1 MRRREYLRSAVSAAG
16 LAGLATTTP
25 PALGADDASP
35 SPTGRS
41 PPTRSDSVT
50 ATTDDE
56 FAPLGTVD
64 LDSRRVAEGVT
75 TPDGRYAFVA
85 TFTGFRVVDLA
96 DPENPTAVAGREE
109 ILPDRGPMENVKD
122 VKYSRGRL
130 LVAADINASFTGVAL
145 FDVSD
150 PTDPRLLGG
159 YRTSYGVHNCDL
171 HGDYAYLTT
180 GFELD
185 VVDVSG
191 DPEAVARWSVVDYD
205 EGYADVSMGLRNL
218 HDMYVQGDYAYL
230 AYWDAGAWILDVSD
244 PTDPTYVGHGA
255 DHSLEEL
262 LAASESGGLAFR
274 YEPPG
279 NAHYV
284 QPSDDGTLLAVG
296 REAWNVQEN
305 DGQDDD
311 PGGPAGITLWD
322 TADPGAPERLTTID
336 PPPVPNGEPATY
348 SGYWTTAH
356 NFDIVGDYLYSSWY
370 QGGVKVHDISDPATP
385 EELAHWRDGGVT
397 QFWTAQAGV
406 PGDYF
411 VATNYT
417 NPSGGSEGVGL
428 YVFPDPTDNPATV
441 TPSGP
446 PVESPTPMPN
456 GTPTGTSTPTPTDT
470 ATPTPAPTATP
481 SATSTPTGDPTPA
494 QSGTPPAGTD
504 TPAATPGG
512 TETPDEQPPTDS
524 PPGATVAGGPG
535 FGPLAALTALGVGAW
550 RAVRGSGDGE

>member
-35 SPTGRS
+35 SSTG
-41 PPTRSDSVT
+41 PPPSTRSSSVT
-50 ATTDDE
+50 TTAGDDE

-96 DPENPTAVAGREE
+96 DPTDPTVVAGRDG
-109 ILPDRGPMENVKD
+109 ILPERGPMENIKD
-122 VKYSRGRL
+122 VKYNRGRL
-130 LVAADINASFTGVAL
+130 LVAADINASFRGIAL

-159 YRTSYGVHNCDL
+159 YPTSYPIHNCDL

-180 GFELD
+180 GSELD
-185 VVDVSG
+185 VVDVGG
-191 DPEAVARWSVVDYD
+191 DPETVARWSVVDYD
-205 EGYADVSMGLRNL
+205 EGYADVSMGFRNL
-218 HDMYVQGDYAYL
+218 HDVYVQGDYAYL

-262 LAASESGGLAFR
+262 VAASEAQDLAFR

-296 REAWNVQEN
+296 VESWNVQRN
-305 DGQDDD
+305 DDQADD
-311 PGGPAGITLWD
+311 PGGPGGITLWD

-336 PPPVPNGEPATY
+336 PPPVPEGEPATY

-356 NFDIVGDYLYSSWY
+356 NFDVVGDYLYSSWY
-370 QGGVKVHDISDPATP
+370 QGGVKVHDVSDPENP
-385 EELAHWRDGGVT
+385 EELAHWRDGDVT
-397 QFWTAQAGV
+397 QFWTAQVAV
-406 PGDYF
+406 PGEYF

-428 YVFPDPTDNPATV
+428 YVFPDPTDNPATI

-446 PVESPTPMPN
+446 PVGSPM
-456 GTPTGTSTPTPTDT
+456 PTGTSTPSPTDT
-470 ATPTPAPTATP
+470 STPTPRPTATP
-481 SATSTPTGDPTPA
+481 SATSTPTGEPTPA
-494 QSGTPPAGTD
+494 PSGTPPAGTG
-504 TPAATPGG
+504 TPTATPGPTG
-512 TETPDEQPPTDS
+512 APDEQSPTES
-524 PPGATVAGGPG
+524 PPGATVAEGPG
-535 FGPLAALTALGVGAW
+535 FGPLAALTALGVGTW
-550 RAVRGSGDGE
+550 RAVRGSDDGE